1 MVNSNEKNAENRR
14 FVAEILRQT
23 ANQYGRPSQRIGS
36 RVGSFVANTVM
47 ASLGL
52 RQAASNANV
61 GQIPKASTYDMQV
74 DELAKS
80 FRLPGAEDA
89 LKQSGARAPRGM
101 SLSEATTRAFIKTG
115 EESGLTLEEI
125 KKLLQESRS
134 GKEHTDASGN
144 ITLERLTKSANDL
157 YVKMRE
163 FYTVPDMAEKFKQI
177 GTEQTRSARKE
188 RAREEYRNRPAP
200 PPQVFEPTPFMNK
213 ILETANRVFG
223 GTPVKR
229 KFEYHAM
236 RADGVEDKGE
246 REAFSR
252 KEVRDWIKSTERAPT
267 FVKEVGPAT
276 SEKESPLAKFM
287 SSFANYMGIAQMTK
301 ADQELAR
308 EDLTAAI
315 DKLIESM
322 DKNTKAKSGAK
333 GDPSESPIKTWLKGH
348 AAQAFEWAA
357 PKVAQFARPV
367 VNAAQKVIPPGLMQ
381 HAQRWGANIVG
392 QQALNMG
399 VSPAI
404 AARFGAALGAAA
416 GVAGVMVLAFQ
427 VTVKTVFAV
436 ISALNGLSKQALET
450 TLRLSNYSGILA
462 SAKAQL
468 EVGRIYRDISS
479 AHATAGSGA
488 ARMAAENR
496 YEEAFRPLQDTMTD
510 IGNTWGAIWS
520 NTGAAIL
527 ETLNRIAGTAKS
539 IFDKIPEP
547 FDPIPDNAL
556 EGAMK
561 GAMFGLPGMAVGA
574 FFGQMNANRQ
584 AQQNAGPG
592 KNGWD
597 GLNPVDDQDLIRRMQ
612 GPRPPGMAVK

>member
-1 MVNSNEKNAENRR
+1 MANNNDQNAENRR

-23 ANQYGRPSQRIGS
+23 ANQYGRPGQRVGN
-36 RVGSFVANTVM
+36 RVGSFFANTVM

-52 RQAASNANV
+52 RQAASSANV

-200 PPQVFEPTPFMNK
+200 PPEVFEPTPFMNK

-223 GTPVKR
+223 GAPVKR

-267 FVKEVGPAT
+267 FVREVGPAT

-287 SSFANYMGIAQMTK
+287 NTFANYMGVAQMTK

-308 EDLTAAI
+308 ENLTAAI

-322 DKNTKAKSGAK
+322 DKNTKAKGGSK
-333 GDPSESPIKTWLKGH
+333 GDPAENPIKSWLKGH

-357 PKVAQFARPV
+357 PKVAQFAKPV

-392 QQALNMG
+392 QQAANLG
-399 VSPAI
+399 VAPAT

-416 GVAGVMVLAFQ
+416 GVAGVMVMAFQ

-436 ISALNGLSKQALET
+436 ISALNGMAKQALET

-462 SAKAQL
+462 AAKAQL
-468 EVGRIYRDISS
+468 DVGRIHRDIAS

-488 ARMAAENR
+488 ARLASENR
-496 YEEAFRPLQDTMTD
+496 YEEAMRPFADVMTE
-510 IGNTWGAIWS
+510 IGNTWGTVWA

-527 ETLNRIAGTAKS
+527 EKLAVIIKLLEIAKKTVP
-539 IFDKIPEP
+539 DKDKHP
-547 FDPIPDNAL
+547 FMNAL
-556 EGAMK
+556 ARAVLGI
-561 GAMFGLPGMAVGA
+561 PGEMLN
-574 FFGQMNANRQ
+574 QMNE
-584 AQQNAGPG
+584 NAKAVPAGG
-592 KNGWD
+592 VNQGWD
-597 GLNPVDDQDLIRRMQ
+597 GVNALDVQDMLRRQQ